1 MQPTTQFIL
10 VVLFVALPLLA
21 IAIHSA
27 IQLRKD
33 VENDNYEYPKL
44 KNFNDYDTT
53 RN

>member
-27 IQLRKD
+27 MQLRKD
-33 VENDNYEYPKL
+33 VENDNYEYKQPK
-44 KNFNDYDTT
+44 NIGDF
-53 RN
+53 

>member
-10 VVLFVALPLLA
+10 IVLFVALPLLC
-21 IAIHSA
+21 IIVYSA
-27 IQLRKD
+27 IQLCKD
-33 VENDNYEYPKL
+33 IENDNYEYPQS

>member
-1 MQPTTQFIL
+1 MNPTTQFIL

-33 VENDNYEYPKL
+33 VRDDNFEYKQPK
-44 KNFNDYDTT
+44 NIIGDF
-53 RN
+53 

>member
-27 IQLRKD
+27 IQLSKD
-33 VENDNYEYPKL
+33 VENDNYEYKQPK
-44 KNFNDYDTT
+44 KP
-53 RN
+53 